1 MCTLICAHYALLDGS
16 ARVDIARPETRHPPP
31 VNSSFNSLRNPI
43 VQSPEALDDQSP
55 DPEHDPGSVFP
66 WQREYA
72 AFISAYNAK
81 IKEEGLPLEA
91 WRAF

>member
-1 MCTLICAHYALLDGS
+1 
-16 ARVDIARPETRHPPP
+16 
-31 VNSSFNSLRNPI
+31 

-55 DPEHDPGSVFP
+55 DPEHDPGSVSP

-72 AFISAYNAK
+72 AFIAAYNAK
-81 IKEEGLPLEA
+81 IKEEGLSLEA